1 MEGISVLLTL
11 VFLLLITFIGLVRAQ
26 SMLGVFAFFILLTL
40 ISFMT
45 IYMFKAE

>member
-26 SMLGVFAFFILLTL
+26 SMLGVFACFILLTL
-40 ISFMT
+40 ISYMT
-45 IYMFKAE
+45 IYMFKTE

>member
-26 SMLGVFAFFILLTL
+26 SMLGVFACFILLTL